1 MRFSFIDT
9 ALLAL
14 LLHGTMSY
22 AADEKT
28 KPKLPCT
35 AHSATSGAFYD
46 LNSIALK
53 PVEDGKKAAKN
64 ARIESWHAR
73 GYDYGSNFTLN
84 ICAPV
89 LEEVKD
95 VVGVDSDLWKNVSA
109 YYENGG
115 KKYSIGYVSSTD

>member
-1 MRFSFIDT
+1 MRFTFIDT
-9 ALLAL
+9 ALLVLSLQGAM
-14 LLHGTMSY
+14 TY
-22 AADEKT
+22 AADDKT
-28 KPKLPCT
+28 KKPKIPCT
-35 AHSATSGAFYD
+35 AHSATSGSFYD
-46 LNSIALK
+46 LNSISLK

-64 ARIESWHAR
+64 ARTESWHAR

-109 YYENGG
+109 YYETGG
-115 KKYSIGYVSSTD
+115 KKYSIGFVFYE